1 MMGGYLVLTL
11 IVFLVDGLVADTS
24 GLNLL
29 SVMEGHNVTLSTG
42 VTKQQRDKMLW
53 YFNNTL
59 IALINGDPS
68 KSCLYYG
75 EGGRFRDR
83 LKVDY
88 ETGSLIITDITT
100 QHAGRYEANFIQ
112 SKSTGTSQSLNRNSK
127 CDGTKITRKMSNIG
141 ENIKTLS
148 VSVTAFL
155 SRTDKPNVVS
165 YNRDKEQEHESSLSL
180 GLIAGIC
187 VGVLLLA
194 TAAVLGVIN
203 YRCRRSSKENV
214 EKNKSEQ
221 LLKVPL

>member
-1 MMGGYLVLTL
+1 MGGYLVLTL
-11 IVFLVDGLVADTS
+11 FVFLFDGLVADTS

-29 SVMEGHNVTLSTG
+29 SVIEGHNVTLSTG

-59 IALINGDPS
+59 IALINGEPS

-75 EGGRFRDR
+75 VGGIFRDR
-83 LKVDY
+83 LEVDY
-88 ETGSLIITDITT
+88 ESGSLIITDITT
-100 QHAGRYEANFIQ
+100 EHTGRYEANFIQ

-141 ENIKTLS
+141 ETIKTLS

-165 YNRDKEQEHESSLSL
+165 NNRDKKQEHESSLSL
-180 GLIAGIC
+180 GLIAGIF

-194 TAAVLGVIN
+194 TAAVLGVIC
-203 YRCRRSSKENV
+203 YICRRSSKG
-214 EKNKSEQ
+214 KYHLQ
-221 LLKVPL
+221 IRF

>member
-75 EGGRFRDR
+75 EGGIFRDR

-88 ETGSLIITDITT
+88 ETGSLIITDITS

-187 VGVLLLA
+187 VGVFLLA
-194 TAAVLGVIN
+194 TAAVLGVIC
-203 YRCRRSSKENV
+203 YHCRRSSKENV